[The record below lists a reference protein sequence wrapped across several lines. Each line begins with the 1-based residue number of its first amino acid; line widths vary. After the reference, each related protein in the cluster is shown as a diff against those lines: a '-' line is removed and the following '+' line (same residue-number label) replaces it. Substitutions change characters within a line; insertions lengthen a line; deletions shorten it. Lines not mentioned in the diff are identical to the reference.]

1 MNSARGWCYRPRG
14 YEGRGE
20 MIIRGI
26 TKSDFDYIVS
36 VLDRWWGGPAG
47 ERAHPVFFYEL
58 GEQALI
64 GEENGEVLGFL
75 LGFLSP
81 SSPPT
86 AYVHL
91 VGIHPD
97 HRRRGV
103 GKELY
108 EHFADRARG
117 LGASRLKAITTVGN
131 EGSIRFHAALGFTV
145 QEDHDYAGPGRSR
158 VVFTKEL

>member
-1 MNSARGWCYRPRG
+1 
-14 YEGRGE
+14 

-26 TKSDFDYIVS
+26 KKSDFDYIVS

-64 GEENGEVLGFL
+64 AEESEEVVGFL
-75 LGFLSP
+75 LGFVAP
-81 SSPPT
+81 TVPPT

-97 HRRRGV
+97 HRRKGV
-103 GKELY
+103 GKDLY
-108 EHFADRARG
+108 EHFAERARRA
-117 LGASRLKAITTVGN
+117 GASRLKAITTVGN
-131 EGSIRFHAALGFTV
+131 DGSIRFHAALGFTV
-145 QEDHDYAGPGRSR
+145 TEDHDYAGQGRSR
-158 VVFTKEL
+158 VVFTKDL